1 LTPVRDR
8 WQTGLTP
15 VRDLRL
21 DVLDPALL
29 RDRFDVVR
37 TTLQKRGAN
46 LDAELQTLAALEAE
60 RRRLLPE
67 VESLKREQNA
77 AAEEVARAKKQGLD
91 TTAIQDANRARG
103 QRIKQLDAELA
114 ELEQRRSQSMLVL
127 PNMPHASVPEGKS
140 ADDNVEVRRHGTPA
154 TPGFTPQAHWDLGP
168 ALGIIDF
175 ERGTKIA
182 AARFTVLIGAGARLA
197 RALINFMLHLH
208 TTEHGY
214 TEVEPP
220 FMANAA
226 SLTGT
231 GNLPKFE
238 QDLFKISGDWDLYLV
253 PTAEVPLTN
262 MHRGEI
268 LDGRQLPIRYTAYT
282 PCFRSEAGSYGADV
296 RGLIRQHQ
304 FDKVEL
310 MAFTTPEASYDEHE
324 RLTKSAEEVLKRL
337 ELPYRTIVLCTGD
350 MGFASAKTYDIEVW
364 LPGQNTYREISSCT
378 NTEAFQARRANI
390 KFRPDGT
397 GKPDFVHTLNGS
409 GLAVGRTLIAILENF
424 QQADGS
430 VVIPDALRPF
440 MGGLDRITAPAKARI

>member
-1 LTPVRDR
+1 M
-8 WQTGLTP
+8 
-15 VRDLRL
+15 
-21 DVLDPALL
+21 LDPALL
-29 RDRFDVVR
+29 RDNLDIVR
-37 TTLQKRGAN
+37 TALRNRGV
-46 LDAELQTLAALEAE
+46 DMTGELEALASLE
-60 RRRLLPE
+60 AARRRLLPQIE
-67 VESLKREQNA
+67 GLKREQNA
-77 AAEEVARAKKQGLD
+77 AAEEVGRVKRQGGDATPIQEASRQRAQ
-91 TTAIQDANRARG
+91 QV
-103 QRIKQLDAELA
+103 KQLEQELD
-114 ELEQRRSQSMLVL
+114 EIEQRRSGQLLVI
-127 PNMPHASVPEGKS
+127 PNVPHDSVPVGRS
-140 ADDNVEVRRHGTPA
+140 AADNREVRRHGTAREFSFPV
-154 TPGFTPQAHWDLGP
+154 QAHWDLGP

-182 AARFTVLIGAGARLA
+182 GARFTVLIGAGAKLA

-220 FMANAA
+220 FMVNTA

-238 QDLFKISGDWDLYLV
+238 ADLFKIAGDWDLFMV

-262 MHRGEI
+262 MYRAEI

-310 MAFTTPEASYDEHE
+310 MVFTTPDQSYDELE
-324 RLTKSAEEVLKRL
+324 RLTGNAEEILKRL
-337 ELPYRTIVLCTGD
+337 ELPYRTVLLCTGD

-364 LPGQNTYREISSCT
+364 LPGQNTYREISSCS

-390 KFRPDGT
+390 KHRPNGT
-397 GKPDFVHTLNGS
+397 GKPEFVHTLNGS
-409 GLAVGRTLIAILENF
+409 GLAVGRTLIAILENY

-430 VVIPDALRPF
+430 VAVPEALRPF
-440 MGGLDRITAPAKARI
+440 MNGQSVIASSK

>member
-1 LTPVRDR
+1 M
-8 WQTGLTP
+8 
-15 VRDLRL
+15 
-21 DVLDPALL
+21 LDPALL
-29 RDRFDVVR
+29 RDRFDAVR
-37 TTLQKRGAN
+37 DTLQTRGTS
-46 LDAELQTLAALEAE
+46 LEAELQSLAALEAE

-67 VESLKREQNA
+67 VEGLKREQNA
-77 AAEEVARAKKQGLD
+77 AADEVAKAKKQGLD
-91 TTAIQDANRARG
+91 TTALQEANRARA
-103 QRIKQLDAELA
+103 QRIKQLDASLA
-114 ELEQRRSQSMLVL
+114 EIEQRRSQGLLLL
-127 PNMPHASVPEGKS
+127 PNLPHGTVPVGKS
-140 ADDNVEVRRHGTPA
+140 AGDNVEVRRHGTPA
-154 TPGFTPQAHWDLGP
+154 TPAFTPQAHWDLGP
-168 ALGIIDF
+168 ALGVIDF

-182 AARFTVLIGAGARLA
+182 AARFSVLIGAGAQLA
-197 RALINFMLHLH
+197 RALINFMLQLH
-208 TTEHGY
+208 TAEHGY

-238 QDLFKISGDWDLYLV
+238 PDLFKIAGDWDLYLI

-337 ELPYRTIVLCTGD
+337 ELPYRTMLLCTGD

-364 LPGQNTYREISSCT
+364 LPGQNTYREISSCS

-390 KFRPDGT
+390 KFRADGT
-397 GKPDFVHTLNGS
+397 GKPEFVHTLNGS

-440 MGGLDRITAPAKARI
+440 MGGLERITKRT